1 MIGFP
6 ELVELELAAARRGH
20 KPQNSA
26 HEGYAVLLEEMD
38 ELWDEV
44 RKRRHS
50 RSAFKML
57 GELVQIGA
65 MAQRMA
71 EDVLKSCTAEIPTDV
86 KLFSDGEETYAART
100 VDDVFKHIIE
110 TTGIKESELPRRED
124 MREVPRSSWNGHRY
138 RMESGEQ
145 VSFALALY
153 RDLLAGS
160 EMPFLFASTNL

>member
-6 ELVELELAAARRGH
+6 ALVEMELAEARRGH

-38 ELWDEV
+38 ELWEEV

-71 EDVLKSCTAEIPTDV
+71 EDVLKSATAEIPLDV
-86 KLFSDGEETYAART
+86 KLFTDGEETYAART
-100 VDDVFKHIIE
+100 VDEVFAHILKV
-110 TTGIKESELPRRED
+110 TGIKESELPSRED
-124 MREVPRSSWNGHRY
+124 MREVPRSVWNGHRY
-138 RMESGEQ
+138 RMENGEH
-145 VSFALALY
+145 VSYAVALY
-153 RDLLAGS
+153 RDLLGGA
-160 EMPFLFASTNL
+160 EMPFQFATTNW